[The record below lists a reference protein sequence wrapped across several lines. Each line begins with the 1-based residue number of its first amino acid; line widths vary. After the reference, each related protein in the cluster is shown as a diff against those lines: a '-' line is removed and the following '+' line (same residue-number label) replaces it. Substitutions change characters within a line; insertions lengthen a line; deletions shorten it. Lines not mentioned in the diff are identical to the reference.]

1 MDNRNSSQWC
11 STEKGDGTEGCT
23 EMRVNDETTKDHID
37 AIEADNDALRVQV
50 QLLEEEVVSLK
61 VWMQQKFADTEM
73 AVA

>member
-1 MDNRNSSQWC
+1 
-11 STEKGDGTEGCT
+11 
-23 EMRVNDETTKDHID
+23 MRVNDETTKDHID